1 MNRIILGLAVAFGI
15 AAISFSTA
23 LVNKTVDVSQSNI
36 VWKAYKV
43 TGAHEGN
50 LKLKSGSLQLQDG
63 KLTGGSFVVNMG
75 SITCTD
81 LTGGTADKLV
91 GHLKSPDFFD
101 VAKHPE
107 ATFVITQVVSRGTPG
122 AYRVTGNITVKNI
135 TKPVRFNVDLGEE
148 KGRTT
153 ATAAFKLDRSDFDVR
168 FGSGSF
174 FEDLGDKTIY
184 DEFDLEVKL
193 VTAQ

>member
-1 MNRIILGLAVAFGI
+1 MNRIILGLAVAIGI
-15 AAISFSTA
+15 AALSFSTA
-23 LVNKTVDVSQSNI
+23 LVNKTVDVSQSNV

-43 TGAHEGN
+43 TGAHEGTI
-50 LKLKSGSLQLQDG
+50 KLKSGSLQLQDG
-63 KLTGGSFVVNMG
+63 KLTGGSFVVNMNT
-75 SITCTD
+75 ITCTD

-122 AYRVTGNITVKNI
+122 AYRVTGNISVKNI
-135 TKPVRFNVDLGEE
+135 TKPVRVTVDLGEE